1 MALWCLPILMTPPQ
15 PTTLEEA
22 QPIINAQCATINTH
36 CATIDQMSL
45 DMVKLQG
52 QVAWLTHQMFGRKSE
67 KLTADEQAGLFEH
80 LHDDDETAQDDAK
93 ETTQTITYKRRSA
106 NRGKRQPIPD
116 HLPRRE
122 VIYDLPEDQ
131 KVHLKRIGEE
141 VSEQLEYEPAS
152 IYVIRHIRY
161 KYAPI
166 DELML
171 DASGESLGVI
181 VAPKPAT
188 AIDKG
193 IAGPG
198 LLAQIAVSKFSDHLP
213 LYRLERIFKRHDVDM
228 HRSSMCRWM
237 QGLAT
242 LCKPLLALMK
252 QQILC
257 SHVIQSDDTPVK
269 QQDHEGRPGKT
280 KTCRF
285 WSYVGDK
292 AHPYVV
298 YDYTNDRSRAGPENW
313 FRDEQGEP
321 NFQGSL
327 QCDAYA
333 GYGRLFEPP
342 WQMTHLGCWA
352 HVRRKFY
359 DARLS
364 FPGPCHQALGLIGQ
378 LYQVERQSKNLDAD
392 ARQQMRQAES
402 RPPLDQF
409 WSWSGQCR
417 RDALPKSALGLAI
430 QYALNLRTPLE
441 RYIEDGALDIDNN
454 ACERSLRG
462 IAIGRRNW
470 LFTGSQAGG
479 TAAAAL
485 FTLIG
490 SATLNG
496 VEPFTYLRDIFTRLP
511 ATPPSQLDQFLPD
524 RWAAQTT

>member
-1 MALWCLPILMTPPQ
+1 MTPPQ
-15 PTTLEEA
+15 PTTLEDA
-22 QPIINAQCATINTH
+22 QPIINAQCATIDTQ
-36 CATIDQMSL
+36 CATIDQMSQ

-52 QVAWLTHQMFGRKSE
+52 QVAWLTRQMFGHKSE
-67 KLTADEQAGLFEH
+67 KLTNDEQAGLFEH
-80 LHDDDETAQDDAK
+80 LHDEAASAQEQAQENK
-93 ETTQTITYKRRSA
+93 QTITYERRSP

-122 VIYDLPEDQ
+122 VIHDLPEDQ
-131 KVHLKRIGEE
+131 KANYKRIGEQ

-161 KYAPI
+161 KYAPA

-188 AIDKG
+188 AIEKG

-198 LLAQIAVSKFSDHLP
+198 LLAQIAVSKYGDHLP
-213 LYRLERIFKRHDVDM
+213 LYRLERIFKRHGVDLA
-228 HRSSMCRWM
+228 RSSMCRWM
-237 QGLAT
+237 QDLAV
-242 LCKPLLALMK
+242 LCKPLLVSMK

-257 SHVIQSDDTPVK
+257 SHFIQSDDTPVK
-269 QQDHEGRPGKT
+269 QQDHESRSGKT

-298 YDYTNDRSRAGPENW
+298 YDYTNDRSRAGPEKW
-313 FRDEQGEP
+313 FLDKQGEP
-321 NFQGSL
+321 NFRGPL
-327 QCDAYA
+327 QCDAYV
-333 GYGRLFEPP
+333 GYDRLFEPP
-342 WQMTHLGCWA
+342 WQMTHIGCWA
-352 HVRRKFY
+352 HVRRKFH

-378 LYQVERQSKNLDAD
+378 LYQVERQGKDLDAD
-392 ARQQMRQAES
+392 ARRQMRQAEA
-402 RPPLDQF
+402 RPLLDRF
-409 WSWSGQCR
+409 WSWSDQCR

-430 QYALNLRTPLE
+430 QYALNLRPALE
-441 RYIEDGALDIDNN
+441 RYIEDGALAIDNN

-470 LFTGSQAGG
+470 LFTGSPAGG
-479 TAAAAL
+479 RAAAGL
-485 FTLIG
+485 FSLIS
-490 SATLNG
+490 SANLNG
-496 VEPFTYLRDIFTRLP
+496 IDPYAYLRDIFTRLP
-511 ATPPSQLDQFLPD
+511 ATPLSQLDQFLPD
-524 RWAAQTT
+524 HWEK